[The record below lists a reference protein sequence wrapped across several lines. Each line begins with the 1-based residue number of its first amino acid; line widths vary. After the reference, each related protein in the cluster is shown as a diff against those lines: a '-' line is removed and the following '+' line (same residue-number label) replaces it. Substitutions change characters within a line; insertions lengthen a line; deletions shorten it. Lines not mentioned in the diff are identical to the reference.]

1 MIAGFR
7 ARRPVFCY
15 NGGMKEFFRGKIPF
29 AFFLF
34 VPLGL
39 ASAFFVFFSEE
50 ERSDAPIVME
60 PVPVS
65 EEPVVVAESAVE
77 TSAPL
82 PPPPPPPSM
91 ERMKREGCVA
101 DGLLNGDFPKDGKTI
116 DLVNRSECYYLSRAI
131 ETWLEPPNWEDI
143 DANRAKLREGFLP
156 GMFIAEALDT
166 KRNYRY
172 PEEDRHFDFGE
183 MCRNGSKNFW
193 GEHTCKPSFSR
204 EEYRKYLRF
213 ITRAAMDRDIQV
225 FLFGQVYLQDANDLS
240 ETVMPDIIAEM
251 RQYAAIR
258 GMKIFVGAQ
267 TNDIADPKYLRLFDF
282 IEGGVG
288 IDAQGNIEDGPCFS
302 RWWRKEGDW
311 CWGLLW
317 HDRFAKNAR
326 NVFLH
331 LDWSGKIGDDM
342 SIFTRMDEETRA
354 ATLRKLHGYFTDR
367 NMGFLLP
374 YLARL
379 HVDNDGCYGPAR
391 RYYTPDERYECDDE
405 EVMDEILSP
414 EK

>member
-1 MIAGFR
+1 MGD
-7 ARRPVFCY
+7 
-15 NGGMKEFFRGKIPF
+15 MSEFFRKKIPI
-29 AFFLF
+29 
-34 VPLGL
+34 
-39 ASAFFVFFSEE
+39 AFFVFIPTGALSVFLVFFSDEAE
-50 ERSDAPIVME
+50 SPETVPAPEPMVIEAPAPI
-60 PVPVS
+60 
-65 EEPVVVAESAVE
+65 AESVPE
-77 TSAPL
+77 KEPL

-116 DLVNRSECYYLSRAI
+116 DLVNRSKCYYLSRAI

-143 DANRAKLREGFLP
+143 DANRAKLREGFLS
-156 GMFIAEALDT
+156 GMFIAEAIAT

-172 PEEDRHFDFGE
+172 PDEDRHFDFGD
-183 MCRNGSKNFW
+183 MCRDGSKNFW
-193 GEHTCKPSFSR
+193 GEHTCKPSFTK

-213 ITRAAMDRDIQV
+213 ITRSAMDRDIQV
-225 FLFGQVYLQDANDLS
+225 FLFGQIYLQDANDLS
-240 ETVMPDIIAEM
+240 ETVVPEIIAEM

-258 GMKIFVGAQ
+258 GMEIFIGAQ
-267 TNDIADPKYLRLFDF
+267 TNDISDPKYLRLFDF

-288 IDAQGNIEDGPCFS
+288 IDPGGNIENGPCFS
-302 RWWRKEGDW
+302 RWWKQEGDW

-342 SIFTRMDEETRA
+342 SIFTRMDEKTRA
-354 ATLRKLHGYFTDR
+354 ATLRRLHSYFTGQD
-367 NMGFLLP
+367 MGFLLP

-379 HVDNDGCYGPAR
+379 HVDNDGCYGPAQ
-391 RYYTPDERYECDDE
+391 RYYTPDNRYECDDE
-405 EVMDEILSP
+405 DVMDEILSG
-414 EK
+414 KK

>member
-1 MIAGFR
+1 M
-7 ARRPVFCY
+7 
-15 NGGMKEFFRGKIPF
+15 GGMSEFFRKKIPI
-29 AFFLF
+29 
-34 VPLGL
+34 
-39 ASAFFVFFSEE
+39 AFFVFIPTGLLSVFLVFFSDGTESSE
-50 ERSDAPIVME
+50 TVPSPEPTVIEAPAPI
-60 PVPVS
+60 
-65 EEPVVVAESAVE
+65 AESVPE
-77 TSAPL
+77 KEPL

-116 DLVNRSECYYLSRAI
+116 DLVNRSKCYYLSRAI

-156 GMFIAEALDT
+156 GMFIAEAIAT

-172 PEEDRHFDFGE
+172 PDEDRDFDFGD
-183 MCRNGSKNFW
+183 MCRDGSKNFW
-193 GEHTCKPSFSR
+193 GEHTCKPSFTK

-213 ITRAAMDRDIQV
+213 ITRSAMDRDIQV
-225 FLFGQVYLQDANDLS
+225 FLFGQIYLQDANDLS
-240 ETVMPDIIAEM
+240 ETVVPEIIAEM

-258 GMKIFVGAQ
+258 GMEIFIGAQ
-267 TNDIADPKYLRLFDF
+267 TNDISDPKYLRLFDF

-288 IDAQGNIEDGPCFS
+288 IDSGGNIENGPCFS
-302 RWWRKEGDW
+302 RWWKKEGDW

-354 ATLRKLHGYFTDR
+354 ATLRKLHAYFTDQD
-367 NMGFLLP
+367 MGFLLP

-379 HVDNDGCYGPAR
+379 HVDNNGCYGPAQ
-391 RYYTPDERYECDDE
+391 RYYTPDNRYECDDE
-405 EVMDEILSP
+405 DVMDEILSG
-414 EK
+414 KK

>member
-1 MIAGFR
+1 M
-7 ARRPVFCY
+7 
-15 NGGMKEFFRGKIPF
+15 GGMSEFFRKKIPI
-29 AFFLF
+29 
-34 VPLGL
+34 
-39 ASAFFVFFSEE
+39 AFFVFIPTGIFSVFFVFL
-50 ERSDAPIVME
+50 SDETETPEI
-60 PVPVS
+60 VPVA
-65 EEPVVVAESAVE
+65 EPVVIETPAPVTEPIAEE
-77 TSAPL
+77 PL

-91 ERMKREGCVA
+91 DRMKREGCVA

-143 DANRAKLREGFLP
+143 DANRAKLREGLLP
-156 GMFIAEALDT
+156 GMFIAEAIDT

-172 PEEDRHFDFGE
+172 PDEDRHFDFGD
-183 MCRNGSKNFW
+183 MCRDGSKHFW
-193 GEHTCKPSFSR
+193 GEHTCKPSFTK

-213 ITRAAMDRDIQV
+213 ITRSAMDRDIQV
-225 FLFGQVYLQDANDLS
+225 FLFGQIYLQDARDLS
-240 ETVMPDIIAEM
+240 ETVVPEIIAEM

-258 GMKIFVGAQ
+258 GMEIFIGAQ
-267 TNDIADPKYLRLFDF
+267 TNDITDPKYLRLFDF

-288 IDAQGNIEDGPCFS
+288 VDSRGNIEGGPCFS
-302 RWWRKEGDW
+302 RWWKKEGDW

-317 HDRFAKNAR
+317 HDRFSKNAR

-354 ATLRKLHGYFTDR
+354 ATLRKLHAYFTDQD
-367 NMGFLLP
+367 MGFLLP
-374 YLARL
+374 YVARL

-391 RYYTPDERYECDDE
+391 RYYTPDQRYECDDE
-405 EVMDEILSP
+405 DVMSEILSA